1 MENINNKIKDNFLGK
16 NALLIA
22 TEKSHL
28 KALIPINTMY
38 KMLVQKEEKQDMGH
52 LKSLIEYINA
62 NEKICNVLLDC
73 FNLLKNLSLKNK
85 ILVLELLTAKLLMW
99 TEQKALVCFL
109 NIDILK
115 NISRIADKANNTGL
129 SNTEETLN
137 DVNEFAET
145 LREIYKMRFNEK
157 LD

>member
-28 KALIPINTMY
+28 KVLIPINTMY
-38 KMLVQKEEKQDMGH
+38 KMLVQKEEKQDMEH

-85 ILVLELLTAKLLMW
+85 ILVLELLIAKLLMW
-99 TEQKALVCFL
+99 TEQKALICFL
-109 NIDILK
+109 SIDILK

>member
-1 MENINNKIKDNFLGK
+1 MENINNKIKNNFSNE

-28 KALIPINTMY
+28 KALIPINAIY
-38 KMLVQKEEKQDMGH
+38 RMLVLKEEKQDMEH
-52 LKSLIEYINA
+52 LKPLTEYINA
-62 NEKICNVLLDC
+62 NEKVCNTLLDC

-99 TEQKALVCFL
+99 TEQKALICFL

-115 NISRIADKANNTGL
+115 NISRIADKANNAGV

-137 DVNEFAET
+137 DANEFAET
-145 LREIYKMRFNEK
+145 LREIYKMRFREK